1 MDYDKVNNPFITLR
15 NHKTD
20 KEFTVD
26 LSKDVPNVSNDP
38 NMSNLKKSNHALYS
52 DNRADKL
59 RWGDD
64 VKTFGNYS
72 ITLVDI
78 DNIIYEYFTNVINPT
93 VIDTNNSK
101 ISVPVRHASPERW
114 SAIQSDGRYRDDK
127 GQLQRPIIVFTRT
140 GVAKDDSFVTFNK
153 YLSVPVVKKFSSK
166 NSYDKISLLNSAE
179 PLHEIHNIT
188 FPDHVVLTYD
198 FTINTEYVEQMNQL
212 IETIN
217 FADNDYWGDPARFK
231 FRANI
236 DSFSNSVEVPSDD
249 DRSVSSTFTLTIN
262 AYLLPLVF
270 NNQTNIKRG
279 LSTRKVMWGTE
290 AQYVS
295 TDELGKPTKHTQTE
309 LSLDFKKKAN
319 TTEKSVVLNRKSPK
333 VYLTKDQGDIF
344 VVRIWKDLLDY
355 TINIEGRNFRINID
369 ESDHKIIWDV
379 GLSEI
384 EITPNNQYNIELDTG
399 SGVQVITKNA
409 LELLLIKFPNTDQP
423 NPTPV
428 QPTPVPDQTPTPV
441 SEQPTPTPEQTP
453 TPTPEQTPTP
463 TLEQPTPT
471 PEQTPTPTLEQPTP
485 TPEQTPTP
493 TPDQTIP
500 TETPTPTCGPHRHD
514 ETPTPREKKT
524 PTPTNTPTPTLTDTP
539 TNTPTDTPTPTNTP
553 TDTPTPT
560 LTDTPTNTPTDTPTP
575 TETQTPTS
583 TDTSTNTPT
592 DTPTNTPT
600 DTPTP
605 TETQTPTSTDTPT
618 DTPTNTPTDTPTPT
632 ETQTPT
638 STDTPTNTPTDTP
651 TNTPTDTP
659 TPVPIYELVASPYTI
674 NEGEEVTITL
684 RTTNVASG
692 TLVSYA
698 ITHPDDFANL
708 TPIGEFEVSETG
720 ETTLKITPQED
731 YQIEGTEI
739 LTLTLIDSSINGEQW
754 RNTSVSVTIVDSSTP
769 PTYTLESSALEVD
782 EGDSVTITLK
792 TTNVPIGT
800 EVTYVLTNIEDLG
813 VEKPL

>member
-166 NSYDKISLLNSAE
+166 NSYDKISLLNNAE

-236 DSFSNSVEVPSDD
+236 DSFSNSVEMPSDD

-270 NNQTNIKRG
+270 NNQTNVKRG

-290 AQYVS
+290 AQNVPV
-295 TDELGKPTKHTQTE
+295 DELGKPIKHSQSE
-309 LSLDFKKKAN
+309 LSLDFKKKEN

-333 VYLTKDQGDIF
+333 VYLTKDQGDTFI
-344 VVRIWKDLLDY
+344 VRIWKDLLDY

-369 ESDHKIIWDV
+369 DSHQKIIWDV
-379 GLSEI
+379 GSSEI
-384 EITPNNQYNIELDTG
+384 EITSNNQYNIEIDTG
-399 SGVQVITKNA
+399 SGVRIITKNA
-409 LELLLIKFPNTDQP
+409 LEVLLIKFT
-423 NPTPV
+423 
-428 QPTPVPDQTPTPV
+428 
-441 SEQPTPTPEQTP
+441 
-453 TPTPEQTPTP
+453 
-463 TLEQPTPT
+463 
-471 PEQTPTPTLEQPTP
+471 
-485 TPEQTPTP
+485 
-493 TPDQTIP
+493 
-500 TETPTPTCGPHRHD
+500 
-514 ETPTPREKKT
+514 
-524 PTPTNTPTPTLTDTP
+524 
-539 TNTPTDTPTPTNTP
+539 
-553 TDTPTPT
+553 
-560 LTDTPTNTPTDTPTP
+560 
-575 TETQTPTS
+575 
-583 TDTSTNTPT
+583 
-592 DTPTNTPT
+592 
-600 DTPTP
+600 
-605 TETQTPTSTDTPT
+605 
-618 DTPTNTPTDTPTPT
+618 
-632 ETQTPT
+632 
-638 STDTPTNTPTDTP
+638 
-651 TNTPTDTP
+651 
-659 TPVPIYELVASPYTI
+659 
-674 NEGEEVTITL
+674 
-684 RTTNVASG
+684 
-692 TLVSYA
+692 
-698 ITHPDDFANL
+698 
-708 TPIGEFEVSETG
+708 
-720 ETTLKITPQED
+720 
-731 YQIEGTEI
+731 
-739 LTLTLIDSSINGEQW
+739 
-754 RNTSVSVTIVDSSTP
+754 
-769 PTYTLESSALEVD
+769 
-782 EGDSVTITLK
+782 
-792 TTNVPIGT
+792 
-800 EVTYVLTNIEDLG
+800 
-813 VEKPL
+813 